1 MRGPVAAVVLAL
13 AVAGMPT
20 PVHASEP
27 DATELRDQ
35 AAQAYVEGRY
45 ADASELYR
53 AAFQKD
59 HDAWL
64 LYARAAAEHRGRNYE
79 NAIALY
85 SWYVATDPP
94 EGKRKAA
101 ESNIAVCQL
110 ELVSRAE
117 GKPRPSPTPLV
128 EPEPQWETR
137 PARDVQRYER
147 PLILDPLGLSL
158 GSVAVMGFVLSAG
171 LAISAKHRSS
181 SEDQRVSLQSAAR
194 ENRSSSEL
202 YTGAGVAVVLASVA
216 ALGSAAA
223 YSVAAKKRRDRRLAL
238 SPGGVRVR
246 F

>member
-13 AVAGMPT
+13 AVAGIPT

-53 AAFQKD
+53 VAFQKD

-94 EGKRKAA
+94 QDKRKAA

-117 GKPRPSPTPLV
+117 GKPRPRVEAPTLLADPWQE
-128 EPEPQWETR
+128 EPEP
-137 PARDVQRYER
+137 
-147 PLILDPLGLSL
+147 PLALNPWGLSL
-158 GSVAVMGFVLSAG
+158 AVVAGTGFIAG
-171 LAISAKHRSS
+171 AALGITARGTVGQANRAPTAAQFERNQQRAANLA
-181 SEDQRVSLQSAAR
+181 AA
-194 ENRSSSEL
+194 
-202 YTGAGVAVVLASVA
+202 TTTVVVLAA
-216 ALGSAAA
+216 AATIGSAVA
-223 YSVAAKKRRDRRLAL
+223 YHVAAKKRREGRVAL
-238 SPGGVRVR
+238 SPGGVRLR

>member
-1 MRGPVAAVVLAL
+1 MRGSAAVVVLAL
-13 AVAGMPT
+13 AMAGMPT
-20 PVHASEP
+20 PAHASEP

-53 AAFQKD
+53 VAFQKD

-94 EGKRKAA
+94 EDKRKAA
-101 ESNIAVCQL
+101 ESNIAVCRL

-117 GKPRPSPTPLV
+117 GKPRPRV
-128 EPEPQWETR
+128 EPSPPVEPAPQWWPE
-137 PARDVQRYER
+137 RDVQRNER

-181 SEDQRVSLQSAAR
+181 SEDQRVASMSPVR
-194 ENRSSSEL
+194 EQRTAVEL

-223 YSVAAKKRRDRRLAL
+223 YSVAAKKRRERRLAL
-238 SPGGVRVR
+238 SGGGVRLT